1 MVKIKNI
8 SKDKSTADLEVIL
21 KTRKKFPL
29 FTLTNDYVND
39 LFIETEDNAIDT
51 QFTNELYDT
60 DTDKRFKNIVNIKT
74 NIYKYKIRLIYD
86 KLVKNYT
93 LTMQLDYI
101 PLLNTANKSTA
112 LFKIDLA
119 GMKQTKHMQNN
130 EVYEQMSYILS
141 GGDENDV
148 AIPEPDDKNISTDD
162 FKLYLLNLRGIQSP
176 FNKTVAPLT
185 YEESNRIY
193 MLQIDKKKIFGKD
206 TLLHLHQLTPKTLNK
221 HNVEYIGRIADIDY
235 VYLPIVL

>member
-8 SKDKSTADLEVIL
+8 SKDKSTTDLEVIL

-29 FTLTNDYVND
+29 FTLTNDYIND
-39 LFIETEDNAIDT
+39 LVMETEDDAVDA

-176 FNKTVAPLT
+176 FNNVDVVVT
-185 YEESNRIY
+185 YKESNRIY
-193 MLQIDKKKIFGKD
+193 MLRIDKKKIFGKD

-221 HNVEYIGRIADIDY
+221 HNVEYIGRVADIDY